1 MRRDPEGPVGAWE
14 ELERR
19 RVLRVA
25 VSYVVAAFA
34 VVQAADLWLPGLGAP
49 DWTVRSVF
57 GAAVLGFPAAIV
69 LAWTYDVSPEGIE
82 KTPEDATADPAY
94 DAGPGRLWGVFV
106 LAAGALGALLWT
118 MGR

>member
-25 VSYVVAAFA
+25 VAYVAIAFA
-34 VVQAADLWLPGLGAP
+34 VVQAAESWLPAVGAA
-49 DWTVRSVF
+49 DWAVRAVW
-57 GAAVLGFPAAIV
+57 GVAVLGFPAAIV

-82 KTPEDATADPAY
+82 KTPEDATADPTY
-94 DAGPGRLWGVFV
+94 DAGPRMLWAAFV
-106 LAAGALGALLWT
+106 LAAITIGALLWT
-118 MGR
+118 VGR

>member
-25 VSYVVAAFA
+25 LAYVTAAFA
-34 VVQAADLWLPGLGAP
+34 VVQAAELWLPVLGAT
-49 DWTVRSVF
+49 DLAVRSVL
-57 GAAVLGFPAAIV
+57 GVAVLGFPVAIV
-69 LAWTYDVSPEGIE
+69 LAWTYDFSPEGIE
-82 KTPEDATADPAY
+82 KTPEDATADPTY
-94 DAGPGRLWGVFV
+94 HAGPGRLWAAFV
-106 LAAGALGALLWT
+106 LGAGAIGALLWT

>member
-25 VSYVVAAFA
+25 VAYLAEAFA
-34 VVQAADLWLPGLGAP
+34 VVQAADLCLTGINEP
-49 DWTVRSVF
+49 DWTLRVVL
-57 GAAVLGFPAAIV
+57 GAAVLGFPVAIV

-82 KTPEDATADPAY
+82 KTPEDATADPTY
-94 DAGPGRLWGVFV
+94 DAGPRRLWAAFV
-106 LAAGALGALLWT
+106 LAAGAMGALLWT